1 MHPRRI
7 KIPRL
12 VSLIANSVNILVY
25 MLCSLWWLLQLII
38 KLFSHEASDIWVCRC
53 VICCTEY
60 EDGDMLI
67 SLPCQHRYH
76 SDCIAKWLKLNKVL
90 IFCCHK
96 HYHYCYYCLILG
108 GSWMWIKWK
117 WDFSLGG
124 ETKENLNLV
133 NGEPHL
139 SVYKRLV
146 STRKKNSR
154 RREYPMVEVG
164 DMCLRNLFVG
174 FSFPDNWRRLQ
185 AVSISTQKMQQ
196 NRVKEHLYCKCFFHL
211 KFLHVQTGLYCFCN
225 LNNLFNP

>member
-1 MHPRRI
+1 MHPWRI

-12 VSLIANSVNILVY
+12 VSLIANSMNILVY
-25 MLCSLWWLLQLII
+25 LLCSLWWLFQLIF

-60 EDGDMLI
+60 EDEDMLI
-67 SLPCQHRYH
+67 RLPCQHWYH
-76 SDCIAKWLKLNKVL
+76 SDCVAKWLKLNKVL

-133 NGEPHL
+133 NGEP
-139 SVYKRLV
+139 VYTWLV
-146 STRKKNSR
+146 STRKKTQGGENIHWLKLGTCALSTFSWGSLSQTIEENSKLSPFLHR
-154 RREYPMVEVG
+154 KCNETG
-164 DMCLRNLFVG
+164 
-174 FSFPDNWRRLQ
+174 WR
-185 AVSISTQKMQQ
+185 SICIANAFSTQMLFPPVISPHP
-196 NRVKEHLYCKCFFHL
+196 NRSLL
-211 KFLHVQTGLYCFCN
+211 LL
-225 LNNLFNP
+225 